1 METRPCFT
9 RSKYQA
15 QACLSCPSLRHTQ
28 HRPGRPSASHAAIRP
43 LSHVRRWCQHDP
55 TNPAPAHAQ
64 AQTPHEARHCA
75 GFVLVRGHGLLCSG
89 LPWPHSEVHMTPLEC
104 STGKKPLDYQR
115 AQSLARRSS
124 ARHDHAMTAYRCS
137 ECGAWHLGQPAKRA
151 KPLPFIN
158 RNHQVRFV

>member
-9 RSKYQA
+9 RSKYQV

-55 TNPAPAHAQ
+55 AHPAPAHAQ
-64 AQTPHEARHCA
+64 AQDHEARHCA
-75 GFVLVRGHGLLCSG
+75 GFVLVGGHGLLLHWLCRT
-89 LPWPHSEVHMTPLEC
+89 HSEVHMTPLEC
-104 STGKKPLDYQR
+104 STGKVPLDYQR

-124 ARHDHAMTAYRCS
+124 ARHDHAMTAYKCQH
-137 ECGAWHLGQPAKRA
+137 CGAWHLGQPAKRA
-151 KPLPFIN
+151 KPLPLIN
-158 RNHQVRFV
+158 RNHQLRYV